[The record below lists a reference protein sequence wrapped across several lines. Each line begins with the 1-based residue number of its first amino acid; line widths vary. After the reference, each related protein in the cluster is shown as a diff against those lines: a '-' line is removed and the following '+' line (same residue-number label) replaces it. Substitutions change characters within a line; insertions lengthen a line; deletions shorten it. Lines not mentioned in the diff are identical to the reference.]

1 MNAPPFFIKCCAPLS
16 ARRRRS
22 GEVSALPRGEG
33 EGVAELALAEAV
45 ENIGEIIDEGG
56 GEGFGW
62 HASCLGEPVE
72 GRGRNNRIAPRSSE
86 ASAGAPPTH
95 SNVTLPSERPSNTGN
110 IRAAMDS
117 WTMRP
122 TSSAAPSDAA
132 AGKERMMRHGC
143 LPK

>member
-45 ENIGEIIDEGG
+45 ENIGEIIDEDG

-62 HASCLGEPVE
+62 HASRLGEPVE
-72 GRGRNNRIAPRSSE
+72 GRGQEQQDCAPIVR
-86 ASAGAPPTH
+86 GF
-95 SNVTLPSERPSNTGN
+95 GW
-110 IRAAMDS
+110 RAADPLDS